1 MNTGSNRVPSR
12 LGMGV
17 LGLMMAVLPVAAAPG
32 VVTLSNAHTK
42 GVERVW
48 TAERL
53 AAARPMPLQQVE
65 RDGMEGLAEGS
76 SSSAEPAAAFSAA
89 GRAPLALF
97 ADTRAD
103 ETNLLFS
110 PEDRE
115 LAQAAQ
121 AAEED
126 LGSIGEP
133 SSGSAKGFFTS
144 ARLVP
149 VSADRSYPYTTV
161 GKLFF
166 HIPNQGDFY
175 CTASVI
181 RARIIA
187 TAGQCV
193 HSGTAS
199 PGFFS
204 DFEFVPA
211 YRDGAAPYD
220 TWGWEFV
227 TVPSTWTTG
236 GGKLPNAADYALIEL
251 EDRVVSGATRKIGDV
266 VGYLGYIIQKLRP
279 NHAHL
284 LGYSSTFDSGEKLHQ
299 VTAQALR
306 SAKFNNV
313 EYGSDMRGGSGGGPL
328 IQDFG
333 DNPALAKWIGTLSY
347 YNASAAVRVQG
358 ASIPDSRF
366 TSLLNSACAHR
377 AGNC

>member
-1 MNTGSNRVPSR
+1 MKTKSNRVPAR
-12 LGMGV
+12 LGVGL
-17 LGLMMAVLPVAAAPG
+17 LGLLLASLPAAAASG
-32 VVTLSNAHTK
+32 VVTLSNPHAK
-42 GVERVW
+42 AVETSW
-48 TAERL
+48 TAERF
-53 AAARPMPLQQVE
+53 AAAQPMPLQVVD
-65 RDGMEGLAEGS
+65 RDGVEGLAEA
-76 SSSAEPAAAFSAA
+76 SAWTAEESGVAVSAA
-89 GRAPLALF
+89 GRAPVVGV
-97 ADTRAD
+97 RAD
-103 ETNLLFS
+103 GTNRLFS

-115 LAQAAQ
+115 LVQAAGD
-121 AAEED
+121 D

-133 SSGSAKGFFTS
+133 ASGSAKGYFTS

-149 VSADRSYPYTTV
+149 VSADRSYPYSTA

-166 HIPNQGDFY
+166 HIPSHGDFY
-175 CTASVI
+175 CSAAVI

-193 HSGTAS
+193 HSGTTS
-199 PGFFS
+199 PGFYT
-204 DFEFVPA
+204 DFAFVPA
-211 YRDGAAPYD
+211 YRDGTAPFD
-220 TWGWEFV
+220 TWDWNYV
-227 TVPSTWTTG
+227 IVNNTWTTG
-236 GGKLPNAADYALIEL
+236 GGRLPNAADYALIEL
-251 EDRVVSGATRKIGDV
+251 EDRVISGATRKIGDV

-306 SAKFNNV
+306 AAKNNNV

-333 DNPALAKWIGTLSY
+333 DNAALAKWIGAISY
-347 YNASAAVRVQG
+347 YNTSTAVKVQG

-366 TSLLNSACAHR
+366 TSLLNMACAHR